1 MSKKTNSSLAINR
14 NTVIAEIIDIL
25 LYYLSASFAAKAH
38 AAITNKILKTA
49 EPTIV
54 PIPTSLWAINT
65 PIMLVKSSGADPP
78 AAINVAPATSGL
90 IPSYIKEINSNN

>member
-1 MSKKTNSSLAINR
+1 MNSYNLSSKK
-14 NTVIAEIIDIL
+14 EIIYFEIQNV
-25 LYYLSASFAAKAH
+25 YLSASFAAKAH
-38 AAITNKILKTA
+38 AAITNKMLKTA

-65 PIMLVKSSGADPP
+65 PIMLVKSSGAEPP

-90 IPSYIKEINSNN
+90 IPS